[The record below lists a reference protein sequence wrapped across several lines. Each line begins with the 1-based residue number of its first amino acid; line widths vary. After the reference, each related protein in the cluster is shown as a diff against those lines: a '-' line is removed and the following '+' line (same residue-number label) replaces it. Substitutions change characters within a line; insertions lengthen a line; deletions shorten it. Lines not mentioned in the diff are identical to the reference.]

1 MKAIHNGNMT
11 TEVTDD
17 GLTFRSI
24 GFLSKNQLEG
34 TLLDIVSI
42 ALGYTTVPLQDSFG
56 VEALEFIIKNVK
68 CSVIFVDGI
77 DKQVKT
83 VIKLFG
89 ILGDQNPI

>member
-42 ALGYTTVPLQDSFG
+42 ALGYTTVPL
-56 VEALEFIIKNVK
+56 
-68 CSVIFVDGI
+68 
-77 DKQVKT
+77 
-83 VIKLFG
+83 
-89 ILGDQNPI
+89 